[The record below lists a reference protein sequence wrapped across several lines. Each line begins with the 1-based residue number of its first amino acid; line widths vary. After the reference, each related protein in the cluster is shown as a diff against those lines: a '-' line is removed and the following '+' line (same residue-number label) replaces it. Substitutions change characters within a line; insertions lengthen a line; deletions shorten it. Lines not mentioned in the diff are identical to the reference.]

1 MPDAPSYVTLC
12 RAKLHG
18 ARVTQ
23 TELHYEGSITI
34 DMDLVERAGMLPW
47 EKVQVVNQNNG
58 ARFDTYIIPGERG
71 SGTLC
76 LNGPAARL
84 TQVGDVVLVIAY
96 SLVAMDESKNW
107 TPTVVLLDENNH
119 VSDVHGV

>member
-1 MPDAPSYVTLC
+1 MSSLVTMC

-18 ARVTQ
+18 CVVTQ

-34 DMDLVERAGMLPW
+34 DMDLVDKAGMLPW

-58 ARFDTYIIPGERG
+58 SRFETYIIPGERG
-71 SGTLC
+71 SGEIC

-84 TQVGDVVLVIAY
+84 AEIGDVVLVIAY
-96 SLVAMDESKNW
+96 ADMELESARNW
-107 TPTVVLLDENNH
+107 TPTVVIVDQQNRVKQAN
-119 VSDVHGV
+119 